1 MGSDPYW
8 PHQALGGRCTPQSG
22 RRSRT
27 AAGHHPHFAAC
38 RASQQTASCLLD
50 RKREKGRKRVEGGWN
65 RGEKREMVQLMA
77 PFCRAERNLCN
88 SNPPFYQQSA
98 VLLWLLLLL
107 LLLLILLFCGVPPHP
122 GMREIYSCFQWA
134 IQVCHSDAWYRWR
147 LERCGFQVEVERE
160 QECFAQLEKLSDRLV
175 ANLKGNT
182 EREHVITFSHHQS
195 HKNYITHE

>member
-65 RGEKREMVQLMA
+65 RGEKRDMVQLMA
-77 PFCRAERNLCN
+77 PFCRAERNLWN
-88 SNPPFYQQSA
+88 SNPPFISSLLCCCGCCCCCYCCWSYCSVVCYPTLVWGRYILVSSELFKSA
-98 VLLWLLLLL
+98 TVMLDTD
-107 LLLLILLFCGVPPHP
+107 
-122 GMREIYSCFQWA
+122 
-134 IQVCHSDAWYRWR
+134 DAWSGV
-147 LERCGFQVEVERE
+147 GFR
-160 QECFAQLEKLSDRLV
+160 
-175 ANLKGNT
+175 
-182 EREHVITFSHHQS
+182 
-195 HKNYITHE
+195 